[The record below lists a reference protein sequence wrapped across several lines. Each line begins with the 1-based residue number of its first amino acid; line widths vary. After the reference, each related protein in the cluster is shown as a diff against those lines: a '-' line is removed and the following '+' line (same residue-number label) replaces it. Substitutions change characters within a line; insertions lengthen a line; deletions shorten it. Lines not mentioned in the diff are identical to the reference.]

1 MNIEQTKDDDDGDY
15 MEGEDDLDAK
25 DDQSP
30 KSFVEKPNPTSVS
43 LLWKVLSR
51 RWLKC
56 FPLSLTFSFLRQ
68 NKRGSIGA
76 N

>member
-1 MNIEQTKDDDDGDY
+1 MNIEQTKDDHDGDE
-15 MEGEDDLDAK
+15 MEGAQPNTCIIIIME
-25 DDQSP
+25 
-30 KSFVEKPNPTSVS
+30 SFVSS
-43 LLWKVLSR
+43 LVKM
-51 RWLKC
+51 